1 MKLKALLQ
9 QGFLTFQSHSRVSVA
24 PSHRESKHPLRKG
37 YGSKNTINMRNLILP
52 LLPVLLFLSCS
63 TPNDDEGVLPPTDRE
78 ELEEA
83 IVGKW
88 DVESPNEETNAI
100 NKQAGNRCNIFTL
113 IFNSDGSFIIDHQD
127 GVTTGT
133 YTVVSASSISLGS
146 AGSLGN
152 VSFVGTSL
160 VFFIELNGV
169 CSMAAQSIRDV
180 DYVFGDCHSFLNC
193 NMGTFWKSTTEEST
207 TFLYFENY
215 SHYFNRWEYFETGTC
230 EESLNNQ
237 DATYVLFQN
246 QKNEIKFIREKEGS
260 RSIFT
265 YRTGQEEGLEE
276 EIETGG
282 EVFTR
287 TYLPASMSDMDE
299 FSGYWVCGQR
309 TYVPDDFFEGWLIH
323 FGYDDIMDDYVLTEN
338 INTIE
343 QFYISDYNNSLN
355 GITLQSLQG
364 LENFTALKDLEVQAS
379 NLPAIDLSGNRNL
392 ERLFLGSPALTSL
405 DLSKNVKLN
414 SLYFEFANI
423 HTLDLSKNTELR
435 SVELQL
441 MPLPLLDISN
451 NPKLE
456 MLTIEGGGFK
466 ELIGIENPIL
476 WHLNL
481 SSSEVE
487 QVNVQLFPNLK
498 ELILHDNHLTTLDVS
513 NLSSLES
520 LEVQE
525 NRLNVL
531 NVSKNLNLY
540 HFWASQNPNLECIQI
555 AQVHLDRMEEGN
567 SRMWWEKDETS
578 SYSLNCN

>member
-1 MKLKALLQ
+1 
-9 QGFLTFQSHSRVSVA
+9 
-24 PSHRESKHPLRKG
+24 
-37 YGSKNTINMRNLILP
+37 MRNLILP
-52 LLPVLLFLSCS
+52 LLPVILFLSCS
-63 TPNDDEGVLPPTDRE
+63 TSNDDEVVLPPTGQE
-78 ELEEA
+78 ELEET
-83 IVGKW
+83 IIGKW
-88 DVESPNEETNAI
+88 DVESSNPGTYAI
-100 NKQAGNRCNIFTL
+100 NKQAGNRCHIFTL
-113 IFNSDGSFIIDHQD
+113 IFNSNGSFIIDHQD
-127 GVTTGT
+127 GVTTGN

-146 AGSLGN
+146 AGTLGN
-152 VSFVGTSL
+152 ISFVGTSL

-169 CSMAAQSIRDV
+169 CSMAAQTIRDM
-180 DYVFGDCHSFLNC
+180 DYVAGDCHSFLNC
-193 NMGTFWKSTTEEST
+193 YMGTFWKSTTEDST

-215 SHYFNRWEYFETGTC
+215 SHYFNRWEYFQTGTC

-265 YRTGQEEGLEE
+265 YRKLQEEELEE

-282 EVFTR
+282 EVFKR
-287 TYLPASMSDMDE
+287 TYLPASPGGMDE
-299 FSGYWVCGQR
+299 FSDYWVCGQR
-309 TYVPDDFFEGWLIH
+309 TYVPDDIFEGWLIH

-338 INTIE
+338 INSIE
-343 QFYISDYNNSLN
+343 QLYISDYNNSLT

-364 LENFTALKDLEVQAS
+364 LEDFTALKDLEVQAS
-379 NLPAIDLSGNRNL
+379 NLAEINLSGNSNL

-414 SLYFEFANI
+414 SLYFEFADI

-435 SVELQL
+435 AVELQL
-441 MPLPLLDISN
+441 IPLPLLDISN
-451 NPKLE
+451 NTKLE

-466 ELIGIENPIL
+466 ELIGIESPIL

-481 SSSEVE
+481 SNSEVE

-498 ELILHDNHLTTLDVS
+498 ELILDDNHLTTLDVS
-513 NLSSLES
+513 NLSYLES

-525 NRLNVL
+525 NLINFL
-531 NVSKNLNLY
+531 DVSKNLNLY

-555 AQVHLDRMEEGN
+555 AQVHLDWMEEGN
-567 SRMWWEKDETS
+567 SRMWWEKDETAT
-578 SYSLNCN
+578 YSLNCE